1 MNNKPNPNYF
11 SAEGGTVD
19 QPGTELLSSSG
30 ETSLQTN
37 IKCPQVFVDAEK
49 VGEITNEF
57 TKLLEE
63 CERIIGIGFQQNTL
77 PRFKKAVEAAKD
89 YLKNY

>member
-1 MNNKPNPNYF
+1 MNNK
-11 SAEGGTVD
+11 S
-19 QPGTELLSSSG
+19 
-30 ETSLQTN
+30 N
-37 IKCPQVFVDAEK
+37 IKCPRVFVDAEK

-63 CERIIGIGFQQNTL
+63 CERILGIGFQQNTL